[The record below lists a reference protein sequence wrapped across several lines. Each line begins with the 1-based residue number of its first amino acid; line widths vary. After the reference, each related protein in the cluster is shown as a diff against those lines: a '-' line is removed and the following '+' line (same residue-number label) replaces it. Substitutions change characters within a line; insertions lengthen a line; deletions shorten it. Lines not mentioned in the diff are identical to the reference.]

1 MLSSTTINSKE
12 MMSYDDFVFDTI
24 TGTWISAMEYESFL
38 TIDNYE
44 SFLKID
50 NDETILEHLKVIDN
64 EQL

>member
-38 TIDNYE
+38 
-44 SFLKID
+44 KID
-50 NDETILEHLKVIDN
+50 NDETVLEHLKVIDS